1 MKQVSLSFINDKEL
15 YLSYMPFF
23 KLGGVFVR
31 TTEEFDVGEQVEVDI
46 LLPDALESAF
56 VTGVVSWIT
65 PPGVQNGTPPGVGI
79 SFTEDKEKV
88 RDQIEKT
95 LGRLL
100 VSSEPTLTM

>member
-1 MKQVSLSFINDKEL
+1 MKNINLSFISDREL

-23 KLGGVFVR
+23 KSGGVFIR
-31 TTEEFDVGEQVEVDI
+31 TTDDYAIGEEIELEI
-46 LLPDALESAF
+46 MLPDALEAST
-56 VTGVVSWIT
+56 VYGVISWIT
-65 PPGVQNGTPPGVGI
+65 PPGVQNGTPPGVGV

-100 VSSEPTLTM
+100 SSTDPTLTM